1 MVRRAL
7 VLTVTAVLAGLWV
20 PATVVQLRQQTQPV
34 QASILQPTVPPSSTA
49 PTPSSVPPEPVDCG
63 VAGWD
68 SSRLIRVQMDDG
80 LVAELP
86 LDSYLT
92 GVLLAEVPASF
103 HPEALKAQA
112 VVSRTYTLRQL
123 EHSKHDGADICTDSS
138 CCQAWRSQ
146 KDMPE
151 ESIKAAAEAVRA
163 TDAMVLTYDGSLI
176 EATFFSC
183 SGGRTEDAV
192 AVWGSDVPYLQ
203 AVDSPQ
209 EDAPHNADT
218 FSISTGEFAEVI
230 RQASPEADLSGDP
243 SGWFGDVTATAGG
256 GVDTVEIGGVLF
268 TGVQLRSLLGL
279 RSTVFAV
286 DLSGDTFY
294 FETRG
299 YGHRVGMSQYGAQAM
314 ALAGSSYSDILLH
327 YYTGVALVPFSK

>member
-34 QASILQPTVPPSSTA
+34 SVQQPSVPPSTAPSTA
-49 PTPSSVPPEPVDCG
+49 PTEMVDCG
-63 VAGWD
+63 VSGWD
-68 SSRLIRVQMDDG
+68 SGRLIRVQMDDG
-80 LVAELP
+80 FVAELP

-112 VVSRTYTLRQL
+112 VVSRTYTLRKL
-123 EHSKHDGADICTDSS
+123 AHSKHVGADICADSS

-146 KDMPE
+146 KDMPL
-151 ESIKAAAEAVRA
+151 ESIQAAAEAVRA
-163 TDAMVLTYDGSLI
+163 TDGLVLTYDGSLI

-203 AVDSPQ
+203 AVDSPL

-218 FSISTGEFAEVI
+218 FSISTGEFAQAI

-243 SGWFGDVTATAGG
+243 SDWFGSVTATPGG
-256 GVDTVEIGGVLF
+256 GVDTVEIGGVRF
-268 TGVQLRSLLGL
+268 TGVELRSLLGL

-286 DLSGDTFY
+286 NLSGDTFS

-314 ALAGSSYSDILLH
+314 ALTGSSYSDILLH
-327 YYTGVALVPFSK
+327 YYTGVSLVPCPQ

>member
-20 PATVVQLRQQTQPV
+20 PATVVQIQQARPTQAEI
-34 QASILQPTVPPSSTA
+34 QQSSVPPPSTA
-49 PTPSSVPPEPVDCG
+49 PTQPSAPQEPVECG
-63 VAGWD
+63 VEGLD
-68 SSRLIRVQMDDG
+68 SSRLVRVQMEDG
-80 LVAELP
+80 FVAELP
-86 LDSYLT
+86 LDSYLI
-92 GVLLAEVPASF
+92 GVMLAEVPASF

-123 EHSKHDGADICTDSS
+123 EHSKHEGADICTDSS

-151 ESIKAAAEAVRA
+151 DSIKAAAEAVRA

-192 AVWGSDVPYLQ
+192 AVWGSSVPYLQ

-209 EDAPHNADT
+209 EDAPHNTDT
-218 FSISTGEFAEVI
+218 VSISTGEFAEII

-243 SGWFGDVTATAGG
+243 SGWFGAVTATAGG

-268 TGVQLRSLLGL
+268 TGVQLRGLLGL

-286 DLSGDTFY
+286 NLSGDTFY

-314 ALAGSSYSDILLH
+314 ALAGSTYSDILLH
-327 YYTGVALVPFSK
+327 YYTGVELVPFAK